1 MANVLYASSSDDE
14 TFSEV
19 QDNPSEKS
27 NKKVRIINI
36 IPFEKVGIHI
46 NNKPSPIDNK
56 ELIYLFIKGLKE
68 YTI

>member
-46 NNKPSPIDNK
+46 NNIPHW
-56 ELIYLFIKGLKE
+56 
-68 YTI
+68 